1 MTDASKQWFEQTYA
15 SGLRMDEDNLLKECL
30 SGNTRAQKLLYERYA
45 PRMFGVCLRYAPDHS
60 MAEDFMQ
67 EGFIRIFTKL
77 GSLKSQGSLEG
88 WMRRVMVNTSLEIL
102 RKKDILRNS
111 IELSYQEAPG
121 DVAQHFIADV
131 QDDNSITGMVSAET
145 LHQAVSEMPVGF
157 RTVFNLFAVEDF
169 SHKEIS
175 SMLDIS
181 EGTSKSQYAR
191 ARAWLQKRLSES
203 KKMSNAGK

>member
-1 MTDASKQWFEQTYA
+1 
-15 SGLRMDEDNLLKECL
+15 MDEDNLLKECL

-45 PRMFGVCLRYAPDHS
+45 PRMFGVCIRYAPDQS

-67 EGFIRIFTKL
+67 EGFIRIFSKL
-77 GSLKSQGSLEG
+77 SSFKSQGSLEG

-111 IELSYQEAPG
+111 VELSYHESPG
-121 DVAQHFIADV
+121 DGTYSNIAD
-131 QDDNSITGMVSAET
+131 DTEDNSITGIVSAET
-145 LHQAVSEMPVGF
+145 LYKAVSEMPVGF
-157 RTVFNLFAVEDF
+157 RTVFNLYAVEDF

-175 SMLDIS
+175 VMLDIS

>member
-1 MTDASKQWFEQTYA
+1 
-15 SGLRMDEDNLLKECL
+15 MDEDNLLKECL

-45 PRMFGVCLRYAPDHS
+45 PRMFGVCLRYAPDQS

-67 EGFIRIFTKL
+67 EGFIRIFSKL
-77 GSLKSQGSLEG
+77 GSFKSQGSLEG

-111 IELSYQEAPG
+111 IELSYHEAPG
-121 DVAQHFIADV
+121 DGVHNFLANESDDDSIA
-131 QDDNSITGMVSAET
+131 GMVPAET
-145 LHQAVSEMPVGF
+145 LFKAVSEMPVGF
-157 RTVFNLFAVEDF
+157 RTVFNLFAVEDY

-175 SMLDIS
+175 NMLDIS

-191 ARAWLQKRLSES
+191 ARAWLQKRLTES
-203 KKMSNAGK
+203 KKMSNAGKR

>member
-1 MTDASKQWFEQTYA
+1 
-15 SGLRMDEDNLLKECL
+15 MDEDNLLKECL

-45 PRMFGVCLRYAPDHS
+45 PRMYGVCVRYAPDQN

-67 EGFIRIFTKL
+67 EGFIRIFSKL
-77 GSLKSQGSLEG
+77 GSFKSQGSLEG

-111 IELSYQEAPG
+111 IELSYHESQG
-121 DVAQHFIADV
+121 DDAHFNIADETN
-131 QDDNSITGMVSAET
+131 DNSITGMVTAET
-145 LHQAVSEMPVGF
+145 LYKAVSEMPVGF
-157 RTVFNLFAVEDF
+157 RTVFNLYAVEDF

-175 SMLDIS
+175 SMLEIS